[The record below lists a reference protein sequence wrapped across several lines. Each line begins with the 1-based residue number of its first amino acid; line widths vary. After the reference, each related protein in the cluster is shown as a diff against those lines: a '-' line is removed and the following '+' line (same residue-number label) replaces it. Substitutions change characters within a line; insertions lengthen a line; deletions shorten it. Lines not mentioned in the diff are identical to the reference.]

1 MYKPKPAA
9 KHLEPCEI
17 TDCRFNHDRVFN
29 DDMDAKVCCFGLR
42 HEGCIYFNHGMQHR
56 LKLLASVEARLAV
69 AKYGGDHIG
78 LHEPVTNR
86 LTTHQM
92 NTISQVLIISL
103 NRHWKILA
111 KLQRKYITLCMKV
124 TNTPTVTDQ

>member
-1 MYKPKPAA
+1 MHKPKIAA
-9 KHLEPCEI
+9 KHLDPCEI
-17 TDCRFNHDRVFN
+17 EDCKFSHSTGAEDEPS
-29 DDMDAKVCCFGLR
+29 VCCFGLR
-42 HEGCIYFNHGMQHR
+42 HEGCIYFNNEMQHR
-56 LKLLASVEARLAV
+56 VKLLASVEARLAV